1 MDRGERVCH
10 HWAPIFN
17 VPSGA
22 SGGPS
27 QIPQEPTEGH
37 ETYTVSLEENDM
49 TVVANL
55 PNLPEEDVLFVF
67 GDVMRLGDVTS

>member
-1 MDRGERVCH
+1 
-10 HWAPIFN
+10 
-17 VPSGA
+17 
-22 SGGPS
+22 
-27 QIPQEPTEGH
+27 
-37 ETYTVSLEENDM
+37 M